1 MTKEKQKIKSAPKKQ
16 RGSLSLVKGQVISD
30 KADKT
35 ISVQVY
41 RLMKHAKYKKY
52 IRRKSVFKTH
62 DEKNSAKTGDMVAIY
77 KTRPYSK
84 TKRWRLFKILSAADK
99 TTDKAAAKELS

>member
-1 MTKEKQKIKSAPKKQ
+1 MNKQEKT
-16 RGSLSLVKGQVISD
+16 RGRRNIVQGQVVSD
-30 KADKT
+30 KGDKT
-35 ISVQVY
+35 ISVRVY
-41 RLMKHAKYKKY
+41 RLMRHAKYKKY

-84 TKRWRLFKILSAADK
+84 TKRWKLFKILSAADK
-99 TTDKAAAKELS
+99 TAAKELS